1 MKFIQLPVLV
11 AGCLVAGSVFA
22 DTQKPSVP
30 ENVNASP
37 LSDTSLRISWNA
49 AWDNVGISGYNV
61 YRDNDYYATV
71 FSTNYIDSTVS
82 AGSTHQYQIVAFD
95 AANNFS
101 ALSNSAQATASTSG
115 SISGAVTPSTD
126 PSGVVSVPTGLQVR
140 VINGNELELQ
150 WSQAANAS
158 GYNIYRDGSYHSTVN
173 SGTTFRD
180 SVDWGRDYRY
190 TVSGFNG
197 GNQYSA
203 QSAEI
208 IGNSAG
214 TSNQNNNPVQND
226 GNNSNNNNDNNT
238 NNNSGGVPSGYN
250 LVFSDE
256 FRGFSL
262 DGSKWNSQ
270 YRWGPDLIINSERQY
285 YVDTLNQP
293 DFGHSP
299 FEFDGE
305 HMTIN
310 AIRTPDWLRDR
321 ARQQPYLSGAIT
333 TFNKFTMRYGYVEMR
348 ARMPRGRGMWP
359 AFWLLHNTDFDRRP
373 EIDVVEMLGHQTD
386 LVYHTYHRFDNGNLV
401 STPSFQA
408 PGPDYAADSHTYSV
422 LWEPG
427 LIIWYVDGV
436 ERNRYQNGNVSHE
449 DMYLLLNLAVGGW
462 WPGDPDGSTP
472 FPARYTIDY
481 IRAYARP

>member
-197 GNQYSA
+197 GN
-203 QSAEI
+203 
-208 IGNSAG
+208 
-214 TSNQNNNPVQND
+214 
-226 GNNSNNNNDNNT
+226 
-238 NNNSGGVPSGYN
+238 NNSGGVPSGYN

-299 FEFDGE
+299 FEFDG
-305 HMTIN
+305 
-310 AIRTPDWLRDR
+310 
-321 ARQQPYLSGAIT
+321 
-333 TFNKFTMRYGYVEMR
+333 EMR

-408 PGPDYAADSHTYSV
+408 PGPDYAADFHTYSV